1 MLPFVT
7 LEFLG
12 AASSVLTM
20 ASREPQ
26 LEDIAREVVWWEPP
40 EVTLSDQNDFLCRVM
55 ARGSWDDL
63 RCVEEKFGEE
73 ALREA
78 LRHARAGVMDPAS
91 WHYWHHR
98 FGLDPVPELPKR
110 TFA

>member
-1 MLPFVT
+1 MTNNIFLMALPD
-7 LEFLG
+7 
-12 AASSVLTM
+12 
-20 ASREPQ
+20 PQ

-55 ARGSWDDL
+55 ARGSW
-63 RCVEEKFGEE
+63 RNVRHVEEVFGEE

-78 LRHARAGVMDPAS
+78 LRHSRPGVMDPAS
-91 WHYWHHR
+91 WHFWHYR
-98 FGLDPVPELPKR
+98 LGIEPVPEIPKR